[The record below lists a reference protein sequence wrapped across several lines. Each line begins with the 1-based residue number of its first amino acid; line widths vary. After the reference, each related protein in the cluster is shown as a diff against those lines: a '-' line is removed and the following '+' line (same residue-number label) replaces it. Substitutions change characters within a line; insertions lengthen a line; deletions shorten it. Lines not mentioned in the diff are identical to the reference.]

1 MFQSRTLIITI
12 VTTTTTIISGGTARS
27 PPRYG
32 RAAQTSG
39 SAREF
44 EPFHQTDKKY
54 LAPIKN
60 ESTMHI
66 FIYLSLSYHTVQRA
80 YCALHNALFVQF
92 NMMS

>member
-12 VTTTTTIISGGTARS
+12 VTATTTIISGGTARS

-44 EPFHQTDKKY
+44 EPFHQIDEKY
-54 LAPIKN
+54 MAPINN
-60 ESTMHI
+60 ESTMHN
-66 FIYLSLSYHTVQRA
+66 V
-80 YCALHNALFVQF
+80 LFVQCD
-92 NMMS
+92 MIS

>member
-12 VTTTTTIISGGTARS
+12 VTATTTIISGGTARS

-44 EPFHQTDKKY
+44 EPFHQTDKKVRS
-54 LAPIKN
+54 L
-60 ESTMHI
+60 E
-66 FIYLSLSYHTVQRA
+66 FIPVSVHENHFEDILT
-80 YCALHNALFVQF
+80 LFWLF
-92 NMMS
+92 FLR

>member
-12 VTTTTTIISGGTARS
+12 VTATTTIISGGTARS

-32 RAAQTSG
+32 QAAQTSG

-44 EPFHQTDKKY
+44 EPFHQIDEKY

-60 ESTMHI
+60 ESTMH
-66 FIYLSLSYHTVQRA
+66 
-80 YCALHNALFVQF
+80 NALKAKLVTLGQLLWYP
-92 NMMS
+92 